1 MNSYIKYIIEAFD
14 FNSVD
19 KKKKVINAADIIK
32 DILQKIQERRELSDA
47 EYSILET
54 YIGIYEVSDN
64 DELKQVIKY
73 FINLFGNDCN
83 LNWINVS
90 KVRSMDSLFNESEFT
105 GDISEWDVSSVKYMD
120 HMFYNS
126 VFNGDISNWNVGNV
140 QDMTAMFQ
148 FSKFNSDIS
157 KWDVSNVTNMQ
168 YMFYGTEFN
177 KDISN
182 WDVSNVTDM
191 SRMFS
196 NSQFNQDIG
205 KWDVS
210 NVTDMD
216 GMFFFSNFNQDISKW
231 DVSKVKNIQNIDMFS
246 KCPIRDWYKP
256 NITIA
261 LRESFDFD
269 TINTQKKIINGT
281 DILYNYIIP
290 RIEKRELTQ
299 DDYNILIQYTGI
311 YKVKDKD
318 DLKDLI
324 AYFMN
329 LFGNDVNLNWID
341 VSDITDMSYLFEESE
356 FNGDISKWNVS
367 NVTNMAG
374 MFWNTKFNGDIS
386 NWDVSKVENMNHMF
400 SMSIFNGDISRWNVS
415 HVKDVRRMFSAAV
428 EFNQDISNWD
438 LRSVTA
444 ARNMFWNC
452 NIKDVYKPAV

>member
-1 MNSYIKYIIEAFD
+1 MNSYIKHIIEAFD

-105 GDISEWDVSSVKYMD
+105 GDISKWDVSGVKYMD

-126 VFNGDISNWNVGNV
+126 VFNGDISNWNVSNV

-177 KDISN
+177 QDIGK

-246 KCPIRDWYKP
+246 KCPIRDRYKP

-261 LRESFDFD
+261 LMESFDFD
-269 TINTQKKIINGT
+269 TINTQKKTINGT
-281 DILYNYIIP
+281 NILYNYIISH
-290 RIEKRELTQ
+290 IEKRELTQ